1 MFIKRE
7 SGLEAKVAD
16 CEDLFISTMAFKFPL
31 LTKKEDVP
39 FSIKGLPSFCWGE
52 IVHIEEIGRGS
63 FGSVS
68 VAKHVGE
75 TVVVK
80 KLLGSNDAEKR
91 LFWKEARILADLK
104 NTNIVEFKAICQKPS
119 AIMLEYVSFDFSP
132 FGCAGD
138 KVSSLDNF
146 LDYIDSRNAIEEFLF
161 QMNIAKDIVS
171 GIAYLHSKDIAH
183 RDLKPSNILVS
194 NSHYMQLDKEELQKR
209 FMLEPIRCKITDFGE
224 SRARATQ
231 TASICQTATNNV
243 QRGSPAYMA
252 PEIFSG
258 EQFPAKLDDLKAIDI
273 WALGMVFFMLLNPDA
288 RFPFEIE
295 VKNKGSVAW
304 RKVIENLYEKKVKP
318 RNGNKYD
325 SYRLT
330 EWFKIFEAYER
341 CTDFTPMSRPKAQ
354 TIQEYFQSE
363 SRESNLNFQ
372 LKVSQASAV
381 TMFDAKLAAI
391 HNSFTS
397 STEIPGDGT
406 NACSFLCLSI
416 ADILLSAEDDKPLLA
431 ANDWKRVAG
440 LAERIIHS
448 APVKFNC
455 LRNVGKFYDAI
466 EAYSLL
472 RDAGLIGEYDV
483 SEEFYKDQT
492 KHQVFSRFGKN
503 ALRMTLQDL
512 YRTASVGI
520 AFHICGGYTILVGC
534 SSHWGQTAPKLVF
547 DNWCSM
553 LLLHEVFTC
562 ASRNL
567 E

>member
-1 MFIKRE
+1 
-7 SGLEAKVAD
+7 
-16 CEDLFISTMAFKFPL
+16 MA
-31 LTKKEDVP
+31 
-39 FSIKGLPSFCWGE
+39 S
-52 IVHIEEIGRGS
+52 
-63 FGSVS
+63 
-68 VAKHVGE
+68 
-75 TVVVK
+75 
-80 KLLGSNDAEKR
+80 
-91 LFWKEARILADLK
+91 
-104 NTNIVEFKAICQKPS
+104 
-119 AIMLEYVSFDFSP
+119 
-132 FGCAGD
+132 
-138 KVSSLDNF
+138 
-146 LDYIDSRNAIEEFLF
+146 
-161 QMNIAKDIVS
+161 
-171 GIAYLHSKDIAH
+171 
-183 RDLKPSNILVS
+183 
-194 NSHYMQLDKEELQKR
+194 
-209 FMLEPIRCKITDFGE
+209 
-224 SRARATQ
+224 
-231 TASICQTATNNV
+231 
-243 QRGSPAYMA
+243 
-252 PEIFSG
+252 EIFSG

-273 WALGMVFFMLLNPDA
+273 WALGMVFFMLLNHDA
-288 RFPFEIE
+288 QFPFEIE

-341 CTDFTPMSRPKAQ
+341 FTDFTPINRPKAQ
-354 TIQEYFQSE
+354 TIQEYFQNE
-363 SRESNLNFQ
+363 NQERNLNFQ
-372 LKVSQASAV
+372 LEVSQASAV
-381 TMFDAKLAAI
+381 AMFDAKLAAI
-391 HNSFTS
+391 NNSDTS
-397 STEIPGDGT
+397 SPEIPGDST

-416 ADILLSAEDDKPLLA
+416 ADILLSAEDVNPWLA
-431 ANDWKRVAG
+431 ANNWKRVTG
-440 LAERIIHS
+440 LAELIIHS

-472 RDAGLIGEYDV
+472 KDAGLIGEYEV